1 MKKIKLSKIK
11 LFIISSLL
19 MVGVF
24 LVGDSVYAGTVG
36 NAVSGVVGHF
46 ISFLVW
52 IMGGILFVLITVLI
66 WIAQYNDF
74 IGSAAVTNGWI
85 IVRDLCNMFFILIML
100 IIAFA
105 TILKI
110 ESYSAKK
117 LLPKLLIMAVLIN
130 FSKMICGLA
139 IDFAQVIML
148 SFVNGFKDMGS
159 ANLTQ
164 MLGIKEILAI
174 DVDADKVEMLS
185 VVGSYL
191 LALLYTLVSLIV
203 ILAIV
208 AVLAI
213 RIVMLWIY
221 VVLSPL
227 AYLLAAFPAGQKY
240 SSQWWSEF
248 SKQVVVG
255 PLLAFFIWL
264 SFVSLGG
271 LSSDDK
277 SLSAQEILKLDSPG
291 TVEDNKLNTALSD
304 DSVVKAGITEAGSP
318 DHMLKFIISIGMLMG
333 GLIVTQQIGGMTGKA
348 AGNAAGWIKKG
359 AYVGSGGR
367 FAKERIDSF
376 NSKRESERKAKA
388 QAGGDRLFGLYKG
401 ATGVAK
407 GGASVGLAG
416 LKRLSGINYLS
427 EKTSGALDNL
437 REKSRKARN
446 LNTRRLDAYKTG
458 VYKNE
463 KGEKYNWDEENKGYV
478 NDKGEKADVK
488 RMSDLEARSM
498 IAYRKST
505 NPAIAA
511 QNKILEEKI
520 EKIVQD
526 MKSSGKSE
534 GEIRDMFE
542 SGNKEEKAAAL
553 IRLGQK
559 GALKEEDRDK
569 IKETKNSLYKNA
581 PISGKID
588 EALNKRF
595 AHLNFDLQ
603 EGASEQDI
611 NKIIGAFDD
620 GRVDPKTQSA
630 EAFKNENF
638 VKALEK
644 YKGSEFAMLLSGIS
658 QQSKSHA
665 ETIAKTLTSIFKNQ
679 DVFNEKGEIN
689 TFRKALAGVNGDIM
703 TTAGGPDNLNTTAI
717 SGLIQGATTDQLAK
731 IDIDLFNPQKVMEKY
746 DIDENK
752 ANELIEKM
760 RETIGDNI
768 KLSQLKSLSK
778 SPKASNALVGEF
790 VESAKKQGTITE
802 KDVEQ
807 NFS

>member
-1 MKKIKLSKIK
+1 MKNFNIFKKNNYLK
-11 LFIISSLL
+11 
-19 MVGVF
+19 VGVVF
-24 LVGDSVYAGTVG
+24 LLV
-36 NAVSGVVGHF
+36 F
-46 ISFLVW
+46 ISFFVGDFVFATTGGKIAAILGNILQPFIWLLGKVLLVLLD
-52 IMGGILFVLITVLI
+52 ILIGV
-66 WIAQYNDF
+66 AQYNEF
-74 IGSAAVTNGWI
+74 IIAPPVKNGWL

-117 LLPKLLIMAVLIN
+117 LLPKLLIMAILIN
-130 FSKMICGLA
+130 FSKTICGLA
-139 IDFAQVIML
+139 IDFSQVIML
-148 SFVNGFKDMGS
+148 AFVNGFKGMGE
-159 ANLTQ
+159 ANFTQ
-164 MLGIKEILAI
+164 MLGIDGILAI
-174 DVDADKVEMLS
+174 NEEVPDSATFSS
-185 VVGSYL
+185 VTGSFI
-191 LALLYTLVSLIV
+191 LALAYIIISIIV
-203 ILAIV
+203 IGVLV
-208 AVLAI
+208 AVLIMRAI
-213 RIVMLWIY
+213 MLWVYI
-221 VVLSPL
+221 VLSPL

-264 SFVSLGG
+264 SLVSLGG
-271 LSSDDK
+271 MTTENVPEPAGTIRKGSDKIYTDETI
-277 SLSAQEILKLDSPG
+277 LSA
-291 TVEDNKLNTALSD
+291 A
-304 DSVVKAGITEAGSP
+304 ITEAGTP
-318 DHMLKFIISIGMLMG
+318 DHMIKFIISIGMLMG
-333 GLIVTQQIGGMTGKA
+333 GLVVTQQIGGMAGSA
-348 AGNAAGWIKKG
+348 AGKAAGWIKKG
-359 AYVGSGGR
+359 AYIGSRGR
-367 FAKERIDSF
+367 FAKERIDAF

-407 GGASVGLAG
+407 GGLRALNNVTGKSVVS
-416 LKRLSGINYLS
+416 KYSS
-427 EKTSGALDNL
+427 TVLDNL
-437 REKSRKARN
+437 REKNRNARD

-463 KGEKYNWDEENKGYV
+463 KGEKYNWNEENKSYV
-478 NDKGEKADVK
+478 NDKGEKANVK

>member
-1 MKKIKLSKIK
+1 MKNFNIFKKNNYLK
-11 LFIISSLL
+11 
-19 MVGVF
+19 VGVVF
-24 LVGDSVYAGTVG
+24 LLV
-36 NAVSGVVGHF
+36 F
-46 ISFLVW
+46 ISFFVGDFVFATTGGKIAAILGNILQPFIWLLGKVLLVLLD
-52 IMGGILFVLITVLI
+52 ILIGV
-66 WIAQYNDF
+66 AQYNEF
-74 IGSAAVTNGWI
+74 IIAPPVKNGWL

-117 LLPKLLIMAVLIN
+117 LLPKLLIMAILIN
-130 FSKMICGLA
+130 FSKTICGLA
-139 IDFAQVIML
+139 IDFSQVIML
-148 SFVNGFKDMGS
+148 AFVNGFKGMGE
-159 ANLTQ
+159 ANFTQ
-164 MLGIKEILAI
+164 MLGIDGILAI
-174 DVDADKVEMLS
+174 NEEVPDSATFSS
-185 VVGSYL
+185 VTGSLILALAYIIISIVVIGVL
-191 LALLYTLVSLIV
+191 LAVLITRV
-203 ILAIV
+203 
-208 AVLAI
+208 
-213 RIVMLWIY
+213 VMLWVYI
-221 VVLSPL
+221 VLSPL

-264 SFVSLGG
+264 SLVSLGG
-271 LSSDDK
+271 MTTENVPEPAGTIRKGSDKIYTDEII
-277 SLSAQEILKLDSPG
+277 LSA
-291 TVEDNKLNTALSD
+291 A
-304 DSVVKAGITEAGSP
+304 ITEAGTP
-318 DHMLKFIISIGMLMG
+318 DHMIKFIISIGMLMG
-333 GLIVTQQIGGMTGKA
+333 GLVVTQQIGGMAGSAAGKA
-348 AGNAAGWIKKG
+348 SGWIKKG
-359 AYVGSGGR
+359 AYIGSGGR
-367 FAKERIDSF
+367 FAKERIDAF

-407 GGASVGLAG
+407 GGVSVGLSE
-416 LKRLSGINYLS
+416 LKTGFKKVSGINYLS
-427 EKTSGALDNL
+427 EKTSGALDKL
-437 REKSRKARN
+437 REKNRKTRD

-463 KGEKYNWDEENKGYV
+463 KGEKYNWDEESKSYV
-478 NDKGEKADVK
+478 NDKGKKADVK
-488 RMSDLEARSM
+488 RMNDLEARSM
-498 IAYRKST
+498 ITYRKST

-679 DVFNEKGEIN
+679 DVFNEKGEID

-731 IDIDLFNPQKVMEKY
+731 IDIDLFNPKKVMDKY

-752 ANELIEKM
+752 ANELIKKM

-778 SPKASNALVGEF
+778 SPKASNTLVGEF
-790 VESAKKQGTITE
+790 VEDAKNQGTITKRE
-802 KDVEQ
+802 VEQ

>member
-11 LFIISSLL
+11 LFIISLFL
-19 MVGVF
+19 MIGVF
-24 LVGDSVYAGTVG
+24 LVGDSVYAGAVG

-191 LALLYTLVSLIV
+191 LALLYTIISLIV
-203 ILAIV
+203 ILVIV

-291 TVEDNKLNTALSD
+291 TVENNKLSTALSD

-333 GLIVTQQIGGMTGKA
+333 GLVVTQQIGGMAGKA